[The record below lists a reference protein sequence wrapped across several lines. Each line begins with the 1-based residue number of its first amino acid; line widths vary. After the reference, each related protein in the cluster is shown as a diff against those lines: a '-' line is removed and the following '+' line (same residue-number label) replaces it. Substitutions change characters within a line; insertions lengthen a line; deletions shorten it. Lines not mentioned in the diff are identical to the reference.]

1 MEQREERRKLS
12 LVSGASSGIG
22 RAIAVREARAGRN
35 LLINYAG
42 NEEGAKETE
51 RLIHEA
57 APEAE
62 VLLFR
67 ADVSEEEAVKEM
79 VDAAVERFGAI
90 DVLVNNAG
98 ITRDNLLLRMS
109 AEDFDS
115 VLRINLRSVFLL
127 SKYVGKYMLKKRS
140 GRIINISSVVGLHGN
155 IGQVNYAASKAG
167 IIGITKTLA
176 REYAGRNITVN
187 AVAPGFIETRM
198 TETLPEKIKESM
210 LSEIPLGRF
219 GKPEDIANAV
229 SFLASDESSYIT
241 GQILLI
247 DGGMGA

>member
-90 DVLVNNAG
+90 DVQSVGQTKGGDAVNNAE
-98 ITRDNLLLRMS
+98 IDSLR
-109 AEDFDS
+109 
-115 VLRINLRSVFLL
+115 VR
-127 SKYVGKYMLKKRS
+127 
-140 GRIINISSVVGLHGN
+140 
-155 IGQVNYAASKAG
+155 
-167 IIGITKTLA
+167 
-176 REYAGRNITVN
+176 
-187 AVAPGFIETRM
+187 
-198 TETLPEKIKESM
+198 
-210 LSEIPLGRF
+210 PLF
-219 GKPEDIANAV
+219 
-229 SFLASDESSYIT
+229 
-241 GQILLI
+241 
-247 DGGMGA
+247 

>member
-1 MEQREERRKLS
+1 MEKREERRKLS

-127 SKYVGKYMLKKRS
+127 SKYAGKHMLKKRS

-247 DGGMGA
+247 DGGMRA

>member
-90 DVLVNNAG
+90 DVLVNNE
-98 ITRDNLLLRMS
+98 I
-109 AEDFDS
+109 
-115 VLRINLRSVFLL
+115 
-127 SKYVGKYMLKKRS
+127 
-140 GRIINISSVVGLHGN
+140 GRAHV
-155 IGQVNYAASKAG
+155 
-167 IIGITKTLA
+167 
-176 REYAGRNITVN
+176 
-187 AVAPGFIETRM
+187 
-198 TETLPEKIKESM
+198 
-210 LSEIPLGRF
+210 
-219 GKPEDIANAV
+219 
-229 SFLASDESSYIT
+229 
-241 GQILLI
+241 
-247 DGGMGA
+247 